1 MNQLQLSIIG
11 SYSFD
16 QSQTIYFNTYF
27 FYTKLLTRFRLNF
40 SHLNE
45 HRFLHNFQDC
55 LNPLCSCSLD
65 TEDISHYLLHCQPSS
80 KQHNDLKNS
89 VNTVFEN
96 FNSLSDNS
104 RRDKLLCCD
113 QRLDEQTSKFI
124 LEDTL
129 NYIRNTERFS
139 RFLFI

>member
-104 RRDKLLCCD
+104 RRDKLLCWD
-113 QRLDEQTSKFI
+113 QRLDEQT
-124 LEDTL
+124 
-129 NYIRNTERFS
+129 N
-139 RFLFI
+139 